1 MNLTI
6 GAAALVAAGVVAV
19 VAATNSGAKAPSK
32 SETAIAKSASC
43 CSGGE
48 QPSLSPGG
56 EQGAAQ
62 QPAVDMEK
70 FSSFKLTDAKTKQT
84 VTLGSLKGKAK
95 AIYLDFFAS
104 WCGPCQRVIPE
115 VIELDKATKD
125 SDVLVLGINISDEWD
140 AMQKNISEK
149 GITYRVLHDPTPRGQ
164 AGIGSIAG
172 VNAIPT
178 VLILDGKTLEIKHR
192 WVGANPQFKAQQIEA
207 LKSMGVA
214 IN

>member
-1 MNLTI
+1 MNRMNLTLA
-6 GAAALVAAGVVAV
+6 AAALVTAG
-19 VAATNSGAKAPSK
+19 
-32 SETAIAKSASC
+32 AIATVTATKTTSKCMNKVAIAGE
-43 CSGGE
+43 CSLDA
-48 QPSLSPGG
+48 QPALSPGG

-62 QPAVDMEK
+62 QPAVDMDK
-70 FSSFKLTDAKTKQT
+70 FLSFKLIDAKTKQT

-104 WCGPCQRVIPE
+104 WCGPCQRIIPDVIA
-115 VIELDKATKD
+115 LDNKTKD
-125 SDVLVLGINISDEWD
+125 SDLMVLGINISDEWD
-140 AMQKNISEK
+140 AMQGNITQQS
-149 GITYRVLHDPTPRGQ
+149 ISYRVLHDSTPRGKPGLG
-164 AGIGSIAG
+164 AIAG

-214 IN
+214 IQ